1 MSVLCPQLL
10 FVLTLHSNDRQ
21 FAHIREAL
29 NVLSISK
36 AMFLEVDTAQAFSH
50 LNDLQILHLL
60 VNFQP
65 DEYAA
70 PSCTFHPGVIEA

>member
-1 MSVLCPQLL
+1 MC
-10 FVLTLHSNDRQ
+10 RQ
-21 FAHIREAL
+21 FAHIREAV

-60 VNFQP
+60 VYFQP
-65 DEYAA
+65 DEY
-70 PSCTFHPGVIEA
+70 SLLSSVCVCVCVC